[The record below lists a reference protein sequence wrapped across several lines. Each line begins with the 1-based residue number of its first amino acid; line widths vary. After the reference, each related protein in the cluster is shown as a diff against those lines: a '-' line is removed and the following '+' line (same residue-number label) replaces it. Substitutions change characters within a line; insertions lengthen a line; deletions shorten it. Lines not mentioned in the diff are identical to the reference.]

1 MPYTPEQIDQ
11 ILNAVNAGGTPQSA
25 SRGSVT
31 VLGMEPTPEVYP
43 YDAYQQQ
50 YNDNQK
56 RRSAGEQYIAQ
67 QMLANP
73 KFAEPIS
80 KALKGILDADV
91 QKMSAFEETEPAKS
105 IFSALPDIRRND
117 RMISNIKNEL
127 TAAEKI
133 KDKTDKVDRLQTII
147 PKLLQSAASGGSDAM
162 QMGEF
167 LLGAPELQ
175 NYTRWTTANRM
186 DTGFGSLIKYLN
198 DPSIK
203 DKFDVNPDSYLRKA
217 KGIYNSIAKSRNSII
232 NGFEMQSSPEW
243 VAKNTGLKKL
253 DLFKS
258 DIEAELGGATP
269 APTVAPSVAPAKPES
284 KRVRYEMRGGTLM
297 RIQD

>member
-11 ILNAVNAGGTPQSA
+11 ILNAVNAGGTPQPA
-25 SRGSVT
+25 SRGTGT
-31 VLGMEPTPEVYP
+31 VIGMEPTPEVYP

-56 RRSAGEQYIAQ
+56 KRSAGEQYIAQ
-67 QMLANP
+67 QMLANL
-73 KFAEPIS
+73 KFSEPIGS
-80 KALKGILDADV
+80 ALKKVLDADV
-91 QKMSAFEETEPAKS
+91 PKMSAFEETEPAKS

-133 KDKTDKVDRLQTII
+133 QDKVDKVDRLQTII

-167 LLGAPELQ
+167 LLGAPEIQ
-175 NYTRWTTANRM
+175 NYSRWTTANRM
-186 DTGFGSLIKYLN
+186 DMGLSSLVKYLN

-203 DKFDVNPDSYLRKA
+203 DRFDVNPDSYLSKA
-217 KGIYNSIAKSRNSII
+217 KDIYNSIAGSRNTILKQ
-232 NGFEMQSSPEW
+232 FESQSSPEW
-243 VAKNTGLKKL
+243 VASKTGLRPL
-253 DLFKS
+253 ELFKS
-258 DIEAELGGATP
+258 DIESELGGAAP
-269 APTVAPSVAPAKPES
+269 APAVAPTKPGN
-284 KRVRYEMRGGTLM
+284 KRIRFEMKDGAM
-297 RIQD
+297 VPINP

>member
-11 ILNAVNAGGTPQSA
+11 ILNAVNAGGTPQPA
-25 SRGSVT
+25 SRGTVT

-56 RRSAGEQYIAQ
+56 RRSVGEQYIAQ
-67 QMLANP
+67 QMLAAP

-91 QKMSAFEETEPAKS
+91 PKMQAFEETEPAKS
-105 IFSALPDIRRND
+105 IFSALPDIRKND
-117 RMISNIKNEL
+117 RMISNIKNEI

-133 KDKTDKVDRLQTII
+133 QDKTDKVDRLQTII

-203 DKFDVNPDSYLRKA
+203 DKFDVNPDSYLNKA

-232 NGFEMQSSPEW
+232 NGFEAQSSPEW
-243 VAKNTGLKKL
+243 VASKTGLKPL
-253 DLFKS
+253 ELFKS
-258 DIEAELGGATP
+258 DIEAELGSATP
-269 APTVAPSVAPAKPES
+269 TPAVAPSVAPAKS
-284 KRVRYEMRGGTLM
+284 GNKRIRFEMRGGTLM
-297 RIQD
+297 PIQD

>member
-1 MPYTPEQIDQ
+1 MPYTPEQINQ
-11 ILNAVNAGGTPQSA
+11 ILNAVNAGGTPQPA
-25 SRGSVT
+25 SRGTVT

-56 RRSAGEQYIAQ
+56 RRSVGEQYIAQ
-67 QMLANP
+67 QMLAAP

-91 QKMSAFEETEPAKS
+91 PKMQAFEETEPAKS

-117 RMISNIKNEL
+117 RMISNIRNEL

-133 KDKTDKVDRLQTII
+133 KDKVDKIDRLQTIV

-167 LLGAPELQ
+167 LLGAPEMQ
-175 NYTRWTTANRM
+175 NYSRWATANRM
-186 DTGFGSLIKYLN
+186 EMGLSSLVKYLN

-203 DKFDVNPDSYLRKA
+203 DRFDVNPDSYLSKA
-217 KGIYNSIAKSRNSII
+217 KDIYNSIASSRNTILKQ
-232 NGFEMQSSPEW
+232 FEAQSSPEW
-243 VAKNTGLKKL
+243 VASKTGLKPL
-253 DLFKS
+253 ELFKS
-258 DIEAELGGATP
+258 DIEAELGGAAP
-269 APTVAPSVAPAKPES
+269 APTVAPAVAPAKTES
-284 KRVRYEMRGGTLM
+284 KRIRFQMRGGVYM
-297 RIQD
+297 PIQD

>member
-11 ILNAVNAGGTPQSA
+11 ILNAVNAGGAPQPSP
-25 SRGSVT
+25 RGSIT
-31 VLGMEPTPEVYP
+31 VIGMEPTPEVYP

-67 QMLANP
+67 QMLANL
-73 KFAEPIS
+73 KFSEPIGS
-80 KALKGILDADV
+80 ALKKVLDADV
-91 QKMSAFEETEPAKS
+91 PKMSAFEETEPAKS

-133 KDKTDKVDRLQTII
+133 QDKVDKVDRLQTIV

-167 LLGAPELQ
+167 LLGAPEMQ
-175 NYTRWTTANRM
+175 NYSRWTTANRM
-186 DTGFGSLIKYLN
+186 DMGLSSLVKYLN

-203 DKFDVNPDSYLRKA
+203 DRFDVNPDSYLSKA
-217 KGIYNSIAKSRNSII
+217 KDIYNSIAGSRNTILKQ
-232 NGFEMQSSPEW
+232 FESQSSPEW
-243 VAKNTGLKKL
+243 VASKTGLRPL
-253 DLFKS
+253 ELFKS
-258 DIEAELGGATP
+258 DIEAELGG
-269 APTVAPSVAPAKPES
+269 VAPAPAA
-284 KRVRYEMRGGTLM
+284 GTQKSTINPSVKSLLEKYK
-297 RIQD
+297 

>member
-11 ILNAVNAGGTPQSA
+11 ILNAVNAGGTPQPA
-25 SRGSVT
+25 SRGTVT
-31 VLGMEPTPEVYP
+31 VPGMEPTPEVYP

-50 YNDNQK
+50 YSDNQK

-67 QMLANP
+67 QMLAAP

-91 QKMSAFEETEPAKS
+91 PKMQAFEETEPAKS

-117 RMISNIKNEL
+117 RMISNIRNEL

-133 KDKTDKVDRLQTII
+133 KDKVDKVDRLQTIV

-167 LLGAPELQ
+167 LLGAPEMQ
-175 NYTRWTTANRM
+175 NYSRWATANRM
-186 DTGFGSLIKYLN
+186 EMGLSSLVKYLN

-203 DKFDVNPDSYLRKA
+203 DRFDVNPDSYLSKA
-217 KGIYNSIAKSRNSII
+217 KDIYNSIASSRNTILKQ
-232 NGFEMQSSPEW
+232 FEAQSSPEW
-243 VAKNTGLKKL
+243 VASKTGLKPL
-253 DLFKS
+253 ELFKS

-269 APTVAPSVAPAKPES
+269 APTVAPSKPES
-284 KRVRYEMRGGTLM
+284 KRIRFEMRGGTLVP
-297 RIQD
+297 IQD

>member
-11 ILNAVNAGGTPQSA
+11 ILNAVNAGGTPQPA
-25 SRGSVT
+25 SRGTVT
-31 VLGMEPTPEVYP
+31 VIGMEPTPEVYP

-56 RRSAGEQYIAQ
+56 KRSAGEQYIAQ
-67 QMLANP
+67 QMLANL
-73 KFAEPIS
+73 KFSEPIGS
-80 KALKGILDADV
+80 ALKKVLDADV
-91 QKMSAFEETEPAKS
+91 PKMSAFEETEPAKS

-133 KDKTDKVDRLQTII
+133 QDKVDKVDRLQTIV

-167 LLGAPELQ
+167 LLGAPEMQ
-175 NYTRWTTANRM
+175 NYSRWTTANRM
-186 DTGFGSLIKYLN
+186 DMGLSSLVKYLN

-203 DKFDVNPDSYLRKA
+203 DRFDVNPDSYLSKA
-217 KGIYNSIAKSRNSII
+217 KDIYNSIAGSRNTILKQ
-232 NGFEMQSSPEW
+232 FESQSSPEW
-243 VAKNTGLKKL
+243 VASKTGLRPL
-253 DLFKS
+253 ELFKS
-258 DIEAELGGATP
+258 DIESELGGAAP
-269 APTVAPSVAPAKPES
+269 APAVAPASSGP
-284 KRVRYEMRGGTLM
+284 KRIRFEMKDGTM
-297 RIQD
+297 VPINP

>member
-11 ILNAVNAGGTPQSA
+11 ILNAVNAGGTPQPA
-25 SRGSVT
+25 SRGTVT

-56 RRSAGEQYIAQ
+56 RRSIGEQYIAQ
-67 QMLANP
+67 QMLAAP

-91 QKMSAFEETEPAKS
+91 PKMQAFEETEPAKS

-117 RMISNIKNEL
+117 RMISNIRNEL

-133 KDKTDKVDRLQTII
+133 KDKVDKVDRLQTIV

-167 LLGAPELQ
+167 LLGAPEMQ
-175 NYTRWTTANRM
+175 NYSRWTTANRM
-186 DTGFGSLIKYLN
+186 EIGLSSLVKYLN

-203 DKFDVNPDSYLRKA
+203 DRFDVNPDSYLSKA
-217 KGIYNSIAKSRNSII
+217 KDIYNSIAGSRNTILKQ
-232 NGFEMQSSPEW
+232 FEAQSSPEW
-243 VAKNTGLKKL
+243 VASKTGLKPL
-253 DLFKS
+253 ELFKS

-269 APTVAPSVAPAKPES
+269 APTVAPAVAPAKPES
-284 KRVRYEMRGGTLM
+284 KRIRFEMRGGTLVP
-297 RIQD
+297 IQD

>member
-1 MPYTPEQIDQ
+1 MPYTPEQINQ
-11 ILNAVNAGGTPQSA
+11 ILNAVNAGGTPQPA
-25 SRGSVT
+25 SRGTVT

-56 RRSAGEQYIAQ
+56 RRSVGEQYIAQ
-67 QMLANP
+67 QMLAAP

-91 QKMSAFEETEPAKS
+91 PKMQAFEETEPAKS

-117 RMISNIKNEL
+117 RMISNIRNEL

-133 KDKTDKVDRLQTII
+133 KDKVDKIDRLQTIV

-167 LLGAPELQ
+167 LLGAPEMQ
-175 NYTRWTTANRM
+175 NYSRWATANRM
-186 DTGFGSLIKYLN
+186 EMGLSSLVKYLN

-203 DKFDVNPDSYLRKA
+203 DRFDVNPDSYLSKA
-217 KGIYNSIAKSRNSII
+217 KDIYNSIASSRNTILKQ
-232 NGFEMQSSPEW
+232 FEAQSSPEW
-243 VAKNTGLKKL
+243 VASKTGLKPL
-253 DLFKS
+253 ELFKS

-269 APTVAPSVAPAKPES
+269 APTVAPAVAPAKPES
-284 KRVRYEMRGGTLM
+284 KRIRFEMRGGTLVP
-297 RIQD
+297 IQD

>member
-11 ILNAVNAGGTPQSA
+11 ILNAVNAGGTPQPA
-25 SRGSVT
+25 SRGTGT
-31 VLGMEPTPEVYP
+31 VIGMEPTPEVYP

-56 RRSAGEQYIAQ
+56 KRSAGEQYIAQ
-67 QMLANP
+67 QMLANL
-73 KFAEPIS
+73 KFSEPIGS
-80 KALKGILDADV
+80 ALKKVLDADV
-91 QKMSAFEETEPAKS
+91 PKMSAFEETEPAKS

-133 KDKTDKVDRLQTII
+133 QDKVDKVDRLQTIV

-167 LLGAPELQ
+167 LLGAPEIQ
-175 NYTRWTTANRM
+175 NYSRWTTANRM
-186 DTGFGSLIKYLN
+186 DMGLSSLVKYLN

-203 DKFDVNPDSYLRKA
+203 DRFDVNPDSYLSKA
-217 KGIYNSIAKSRNSII
+217 KDIYNSIAGSRNTILKQ
-232 NGFEMQSSPEW
+232 FESQSSPEW
-243 VAKNTGLKKL
+243 VASKTGLRPL
-253 DLFKS
+253 ELFKS
-258 DIEAELGGATP
+258 DIESELGGAAP
-269 APTVAPSVAPAKPES
+269 APAVAPTKPGN
-284 KRVRYEMRGGTLM
+284 KRIRFEMKDGAM
-297 RIQD
+297 VPINP

>member
-11 ILNAVNAGGTPQSA
+11 ILNAVNAGGTPQPA
-25 SRGSVT
+25 SRGTVT

-91 QKMSAFEETEPAKS
+91 QKMPAFEETEPAKS

-133 KDKTDKVDRLQTII
+133 QDKVDKVDRLQTIV

-167 LLGAPELQ
+167 LLGAPEMQ
-175 NYTRWTTANRM
+175 NYSRWTTANRM
-186 DTGFGSLIKYLN
+186 EIGLSSLVKYLN

-203 DKFDVNPDSYLRKA
+203 DRFDVNPDSYLSKA
-217 KGIYNSIAKSRNSII
+217 KDIYNSIASSRNTILKQ
-232 NGFEMQSSPEW
+232 FEAQSSPEW
-243 VAKNTGLKKL
+243 VASKTGLKPL
-253 DLFKS
+253 ELFKS
-258 DIEAELGGATP
+258 DIEAELGGAAP
-269 APTVAPSVAPAKPES
+269 SPTVAPSVAPAKSKS
-284 KRVRYEMRGGTLM
+284 KRIRYEMRGGTLM

>member
-1 MPYTPEQIDQ
+1 MPYTPEQINQ
-11 ILNAVNAGGTPQSA
+11 ILNAVNAGGTPQPA
-25 SRGSVT
+25 SRGTVT

-56 RRSAGEQYIAQ
+56 RRSVGEQYIAQ
-67 QMLANP
+67 QMLAAP

-91 QKMSAFEETEPAKS
+91 PKMQAFEETEPAKS

-117 RMISNIKNEL
+117 RMISNIRNEL

-133 KDKTDKVDRLQTII
+133 KDKVDKVDRLQTIV

-167 LLGAPELQ
+167 LLGAPEMQ
-175 NYTRWTTANRM
+175 NYSRWTTANRM
-186 DTGFGSLIKYLN
+186 EMGLSSLVKYLN

-203 DKFDVNPDSYLRKA
+203 DRFDVNPDSYLSKA
-217 KGIYNSIAKSRNSII
+217 KDIYNSIASSRNTILKQ
-232 NGFEMQSSPEW
+232 FEAQSSPEW
-243 VAKNTGLKKL
+243 VASKTGLKPL
-253 DLFKS
+253 ELFKS
-258 DIEAELGGATP
+258 DIEAELGGAAP
-269 APTVAPSVAPAKPES
+269 APTVAPSVAPAKSES
-284 KRVRYEMRGGTLM
+284 KRIRYEMRGGTLM